1 MLCDQW
7 HSPEPAVWGLDR
19 NHWPG
24 SEESKGPKWQQVGW
38 ISEIVVVV
46 GFFNSYI
53 FPSRPIITYIT
64 SKIWCSLDLLVG
76 VLVSYFWFPLHFMVF
91 VKLLFFGK
99 GVFLT

>member
-1 MLCDQW
+1 MAAGGMD
-7 HSPEPAVWGLDR
+7 
-19 NHWPG
+19 
-24 SEESKGPKWQQVGW
+24 KWDSGGGW
-38 ISEIVVVV
+38 V
-46 GFFNSYI
+46 FNSYI

-99 GVFLT
+99 GVFLTKGRVFM